1 MNISPSLSRFMAFL
15 ALFAISFA
23 TIQAP
28 AQAAMIT
35 TDQLVANSQVEAQ
48 RNAIAEL
55 LQREDIK
62 RELLNLGVNPNT
74 INDRVASMT
83 PAEVSQ
89 IHGQLAD
96 LPAAAG
102 LGTVALVILIL
113 ILLEI
118 AGVIDIFPGL

>member
-1 MNISPSLSRFMAFL
+1 MTLTAFRFRLMAFL
-15 ALFAISFA
+15 ALFAFSFA
-23 TIQAP
+23 AVQAP
-28 AQAAMIT
+28 AHAALVT
-35 TDQLVANSQVEAQ
+35 TDQLVASSEVEAQ

-62 RELLNLGVNPNT
+62 QELLNLGVDPNT

-89 IHGQLAD
+89 VHGQLAD

-102 LGTVALVILIL
+102 LGTIAVVLLIL